1 MIPKWLASFTAE
13 LRRIIQHPSST
24 LALIVGTVTLVV
36 SGALFSDLI
45 SIPADSHFW
54 LLQGVLGLEPLRLA
68 VFGCWLV
75 LWVACVQAAIV
86 SAKAFNHVRL

>member
-1 MIPKWLASFTAE
+1 MIPKWLASLAAE

-24 LALIVGTVTLVV
+24 LALIVGTITLVV

-54 LLQGVLGLEPLRLA
+54 LLQGVLNLDPLRLA
-68 VFGCWLV
+68 VFGCWLL
-75 LWVACVQAAIV
+75 LWAACVQTAVV
-86 SAKAFNHVRL
+86 SAKAFSLVHL